1 MYIPYLDANFL
12 TSVIVNC
19 YSGLLEGSFRA
30 FSSSVF
36 NTFERPGDASSALKR
51 KIIDLAM
58 PGLRCGMWGL
68 VP

>member
-1 MYIPYLDANFL
+1 M
-12 TSVIVNC
+12 IVNC